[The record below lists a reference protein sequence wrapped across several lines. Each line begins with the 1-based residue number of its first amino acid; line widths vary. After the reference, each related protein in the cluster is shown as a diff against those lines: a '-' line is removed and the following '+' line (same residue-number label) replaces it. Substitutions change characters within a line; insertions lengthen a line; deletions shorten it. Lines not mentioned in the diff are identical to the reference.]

1 MDCLNAVWSRLTV
14 GASHPPDKVRLDDDH
29 ADGAEAWPP
38 LVSDA
43 CYFAVDINELFLHDR
58 RVWWQTF
65 TPTVWTSTQ
74 FAYAGSERS
83 IPYLIGPN
91 MLGNDLGVPE
101 GMLYRNVRVAGPHP
115 YKGGPLTFSLV
126 LNRVKVGDAAASVLS
141 VLEGAVK
148 AFGLATAL
156 LPYLTIAQAVIDGF
170 QVLLHLG
177 SSPLMGVRDSLTP
190 DDDEQAAAAP
200 GYYALLQSPIST
212 GCLWVRGRQLLV
224 GDAAASA
231 VPLRDRSYVLY
242 SIRTLPSRNDR
253 EQFSDITGLWAQVE
267 AFAQRPES
275 RNYQAA
281 KALMTELGIRLRQH
295 PDFITAQADALY
307 SDWAQQMVDLH
318 DERVRHA
325 PKGADEL
332 PPLSPEQQDI
342 ANIVAQVMTP

>member
-1 MDCLNAVWSRLTV
+1 MDSLGSVWSRLRV
-14 GASHPPDKVRLDDDH
+14 GASHPPDQVRLDDDH
-29 ADGAEAWPP
+29 ADGTGEWPP
-38 LVSDA
+38 LISDA

-65 TPTVWTSTQ
+65 IPTVWTSTQ
-74 FAYAGSERS
+74 FTYAGSDRCV
-83 IPYLIGPN
+83 PYLIGPN
-91 MLGNDLGVPE
+91 MLNNDLGVPE

-115 YKGGPLTFSLV
+115 YKGGALTFSLV
-126 LNRVKVGDAAASVLS
+126 LNQVKTGDAAASVLS

-148 AFGLATAL
+148 AFGLATTL

-190 DDDEQAAAAP
+190 DDDEQADGSP
-200 GYYALLQSPIST
+200 GYYALLQSPVST
-212 GCLWVRGRQLLV
+212 ERLWVRRRQLLV
-224 GDAAASA
+224 GDDAASA

-242 SIRTLPSRNDR
+242 SIRTLPSRNDYK
-253 EQFSDITGLWAQVE
+253 QFNDITGLWAQVE

-281 KALMTELGIRLRQH
+281 RALMTELGIRLRQH
-295 PDFITAQADALY
+295 PDFITGQADALY
-307 SDWAQQMVDLH
+307 SNWAQQMVDLH

-325 PKGADEL
+325 PKGANDL

-342 ANIVAQVMTP
+342 ANIVSQVMTL